1 MTYKPR
7 ATLNRKRDLHNVT
20 RFMIERC
27 RVTTEQDRVVLFC
40 DELYSGYTK
49 WVGVTRVGPFLCS
62 RTFVHLVRDVIRGT
76 GVTYGVVRRVA
87 RDATATTTQR
97 HLNSPAPAP
106 DTTIKRRGPG
116 TGVVTV
122 TDTDT
127 TSVRTGD
134 VITDTVRTVRVTTTI
149 RRGFSGLVVT

>member
-7 ATLNRKRDLHNVT
+7 ATANRKRDLHNVT

-27 RVTTEQDRVVLFC
+27 RVTTGQDRAVLFC
-40 DELYSGYTK
+40 DELYSTYTS
-49 WVGVTRVGPFLCS
+49 WVHDTRVGPYLCS
-62 RTFVHLVRDVIRGT
+62 RTFIHLVRDAIRGT
-76 GVTYGVVRRVA
+76 KVTYGVMRRVE
-87 RDATATTTQR
+87 RDTTATTTRR
-97 HLNSPAPAP
+97 HHDAPAPAP

-116 TGVVTV
+116 TGVVAV

-134 VITDTVRTVRVTTTI
+134 VVTDTVRTVRVTTTI
-149 RRGFSGLVVT
+149 RRGFNGMVVT